1 MITIQGNESFRDC
14 DGVSRRSM
22 LKVGSL
28 GLSAFGLPAILQSKE
43 FGAKPNKS
51 VVWLWLGGG
60 ATHVETFDPKPSAP
74 AEFRS
79 VVGAIDTNVP
89 GIQLGGLFERL
100 SKVTDKLAVVR
111 SFAHRNS
118 GHGGGTHWLMTGYD
132 NRQID
137 NGGLP
142 HRPSIG
148 SIVTRTTGTN
158 NAENGMP
165 RYIRLGGISAD
176 GPAFLG
182 PAYAP
187 FDPSGEAKKN
197 LQLKIQMGRL
207 NNRRDLLKRLD
218 NYKRE
223 VDRTG
228 LMEGLDKFEKQAF
241 DTILGNSTKAFDLKL
256 EDPKIKES
264 YGPGL
269 GDQLLLARR
278 LCEAG
283 SGFVTVHY
291 GGWDMH
297 STIEKSLKGRVPQL
311 DRAVAAFID
320 DVHQRGLQDD
330 ILLVITGEF
339 GRTPRINKNAGRD
352 HWAPLSTLALSGGG
366 MNMGQIIGKSSKN
379 AEIPSTKPVRPQD
392 LMATIFKHFNI
403 DENLQYIDKGG
414 RPVYMI
420 EDGTPI
426 PELG

>member
-1 MITIQGNESFRDC
+1 
-14 DGVSRRSM
+14 
-22 LKVGSL
+22 
-28 GLSAFGLPAILQSKE
+28 
-43 FGAKPNKS
+43 
-51 VVWLWLGGG
+51 
-60 ATHVETFDPKPSAP
+60 
-74 AEFRS
+74 
-79 VVGAIDTNVP
+79 
-89 GIQLGGLFERL
+89 
-100 SKVTDKLAVVR
+100 
-111 SFAHRNS
+111 
-118 GHGGGTHWLMTGYD
+118 
-132 NRQID
+132 
-137 NGGLP
+137 
-142 HRPSIG
+142 
-148 SIVTRTTGTN
+148 
-158 NAENGMP
+158 
-165 RYIRLGGISAD
+165 
-176 GPAFLG
+176 
-182 PAYAP
+182 
-187 FDPSGEAKKN
+187 
-197 LQLKIQMGRL
+197 
-207 NNRRDLLKRLD
+207 
-218 NYKRE
+218 
-223 VDRTG
+223 
-228 LMEGLDKFEKQAF
+228 
-241 DTILGNSTKAFDLKL
+241 L

-366 MNMGQIIGKSSKN
+366 LNMGQIIGKSSKN

-403 DENLQYIDKGG
+403 DEKLQYIDKGG

>member
-14 DGVSRRSM
+14 DGVSRRSL

-28 GLSAFGLPAILQSKE
+28 GLSAFGLPAILQAKE

-158 NAENGMP
+158 AENGMP

-197 LQLKIQMGRL
+197 LQLKIEMGRL

>member
-1 MITIQGNESFRDC
+1 MITLQGNKSFKDC
-14 DGVSRRSM
+14 DGVSRRN
-22 LKVGSL
+22 LLRIGGL
-28 GLSAFGLPAILQSKE
+28 GLGAFGLPAILKSKE
-43 FGAKPNKS
+43 SGAKQNKS
-51 VVWLWLGGG
+51 IVWLWLGGG
-60 ATHVETFDPKPSAP
+60 ATHVETFDPKPDAP
-74 AEFRS
+74 VEFRS
-79 VVGAIDTNVP
+79 IVGATDTNVP

-100 SKVTDKLAVVR
+100 SKVTNKLAIVR

-142 HRPSIG
+142 NRPSIG

-158 NAENGMP
+158 AKNGTP
-165 RYIRLGGISAD
+165 RYIRLGGIAAD

-197 LQLKIQMGRL
+197 LQLKIQIDRL
-207 NNRRDLLKRLD
+207 NNRRSLLNKLD
-218 NYKRE
+218 NYRRE
-223 VDRTG
+223 IDLTG

-241 DTILGNSTKAFDLKL
+241 STILGNSTKAFDLKL
-256 EDPKIKES
+256 EDPKIRES
-264 YGPGL
+264 YGSGL

-283 SGFVTVHY
+283 SGFVTIHY

-297 STIEKSLKGRVPQL
+297 SNIEKSLKGRVPQL
-311 DRAVAAFID
+311 DRAVAAFIE

-352 HWAPLSTLALSGGG
+352 HWSSLSTLALSGGG
-366 MNMGQIIGKSSKN
+366 LNMGQIIGESSKN
-379 AEIPSTKPVRPQD
+379 AEVPSTKPVGPQD

-403 DENLQYIDKGG
+403 DEKLQYIDKGG